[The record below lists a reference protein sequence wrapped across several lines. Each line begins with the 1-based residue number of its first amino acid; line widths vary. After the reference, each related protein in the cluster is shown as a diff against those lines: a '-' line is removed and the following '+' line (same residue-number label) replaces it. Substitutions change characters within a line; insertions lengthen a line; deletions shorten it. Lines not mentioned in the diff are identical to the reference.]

1 MGTSEGGDAA
11 LLAARDARGEGT
23 HTSASFACASIIE
36 RLFRWFLRRRE
47 GREGGARVRRGEGG
61 RGRGNEAAGRRGNA
75 GTTTTRGT
83 HSAMTMYCI
92 ALLSVAF
99 DATSVPGAE
108 DAAAG
113 AAASFFAA
121 FFFFGG
127 MTPSLRADATAQWR
141 ARSVVATTPSV
152 TRGERGVSIEAAP
165 EEKGDR

>member
-1 MGTSEGGDAA
+1 
-11 LLAARDARGEGT
+11 
-23 HTSASFACASIIE
+23 
-36 RLFRWFLRRRE
+36 
-47 GREGGARVRRGEGG
+47 
-61 RGRGNEAAGRRGNA
+61 
-75 GTTTTRGT
+75 
-83 HSAMTMYCI
+83 MTMYCI

-127 MTPSLRADATAQWR
+127 MTLSLRADAAAQWR

-152 TRGERGVSIEAAP
+152 TRGEREQCRSKRRR
-165 EEKGDR
+165 EEEVDR